1 MHQGKAWAE
10 RARAFTDFSQK
21 AVIMSLSVTAPL
33 EFLNRLPFEAPQ
45 ELVSPAIGIPRPELS
60 GSKVRVAGRTPIYVI
75 DRLGYRRLIPFP
87 LTFMNLFKDES
98 VFRGVVVASSVADIA
113 EGPALD
119 EGALLVRGRCSESI
133 YLLDQ
138 GRKHHI
144 DGQTIMD
151 KYDFDEESVVV
162 VPQILIDAVPEGEP
176 WE

>member
-1 MHQGKAWAE
+1 
-10 RARAFTDFSQK
+10 
-21 AVIMSLSVTAPL
+21 MSLAVTAPL
-33 EFLNRLPFEAPQ
+33 EFLNRLPLEGPFELA
-45 ELVSPAIGIPRPELS
+45 SPPTGIPRPELA

-98 VFRGVVVASSVADIA
+98 VFQGVVVASSVADIP

-119 EGALLVRGRCSESI
+119 EGALLVRGRCSERI

-138 GRKHHI
+138 GRKCPI
-144 DGQTIMD
+144 SSQAIMD

>member
-1 MHQGKAWAE
+1 
-10 RARAFTDFSQK
+10 
-21 AVIMSLSVTAPL
+21 MSLSVTAPL
-33 EFLNRLPFEAPQ
+33 EFLNRLPLEAPF
-45 ELVSPAIGIPRPELS
+45 ELVNPPTGAPRPELA

-98 VFRGVVVASSVADIA
+98 VFQGVVVASGVADIP

-119 EGALLVRGRCSESI
+119 EGALLVRGRCSERI

-138 GRKHHI
+138 GRKHPIKDHA
-144 DGQTIMD
+144 IMD
-151 KYDFDEESVVV
+151 KYDFDEESVVA

>member
-1 MHQGKAWAE
+1 
-10 RARAFTDFSQK
+10 
-21 AVIMSLSVTAPL
+21 MSLSVTAPL
-33 EFLNRLPFEAPQ
+33 EFLNRLPLDVPL
-45 ELVSPAIGIPRPELS
+45 ELASPPTGAPRPDLA

-75 DRLGYRRLIPFP
+75 DQLGYRRLIPFP

-98 VFRGVVVASSVADIA
+98 VFQGVVVASSVAEIP

-119 EGALLVRGRCSESI
+119 EGALLVRGRCSERI

-138 GRKHHI
+138 GRKRPI
-144 DGQTIMD
+144 SSQAIMD

-162 VPQILIDAVPEGEP
+162 VPQILIDAVPEGKP